1 MLYKKLKKYWKK
13 ADDYLNGNQPS
24 HALPLYRK
32 VVTLDDT
39 VHQAHYG
46 IAACCVRLA
55 HPKYVEEAVHHITRA
70 LRLEPTVQY
79 LDCAVLVFIAKGLPD
94 VALHYQQQAT
104 RLEPTG
110 ENIFK
115 LSDTYKKLGDLDNA
129 LKAALPLLGTEHETP
144 LQIPMHLASIHLTSG
159 NYLAGWPYW
168 EWRRSRKDL
177 CRRYE
182 QGSYWEGQDL
192 SDKLFFLYGEQGFGD
207 IIQFSRFIL
216 KVKERYPTVTIF
228 YESSDPL
235 RELFRFN
242 FPLARIIDTKTKPD
256 FAFDYHCSLLSLAS
270 IFRITVDTVPYMSG
284 YLRADPNKIAIWSEK
299 LGIKNKP
306 RIGLV
311 WHGQDNKQTGV
322 DSRRNIP
329 FDLFRPLLNGTI
341 DWYSLQLGMKGSGL
355 IDLTN
360 DITDF
365 SETAAF
371 ISCLDLVVTVD
382 TAVAHLAGALGC
394 KTWVLSRMDGCWRWT
409 TPWYAKAEVF
419 QQKTWLGWE
428 DTVSQ
433 IEMRL
438 SNFS

>member
-1 MLYKKLKKYWKK
+1 
-13 ADDYLNGNQPS
+13 
-24 HALPLYRK
+24 
-32 VVTLDDT
+32 
-39 VHQAHYG
+39 
-46 IAACCVRLA
+46 
-55 HPKYVEEAVHHITRA
+55 
-70 LRLEPTVQY
+70 
-79 LDCAVLVFIAKGLPD
+79 
-94 VALHYQQQAT
+94 
-104 RLEPTG
+104 
-110 ENIFK
+110 
-115 LSDTYKKLGDLDNA
+115 
-129 LKAALPLLGTEHETP
+129 
-144 LQIPMHLASIHLTSG
+144 
-159 NYLAGWPYW
+159 
-168 EWRRSRKDL
+168 
-177 CRRYE
+177 
-182 QGSYWEGQDL
+182 
-192 SDKLFFLYGEQGFGD
+192 
-207 IIQFSRFIL
+207 
-216 KVKERYPTVTIF
+216 
-228 YESSDPL
+228 
-235 RELFRFN
+235 
-242 FPLARIIDTKTKPD
+242 
-256 FAFDYHCSLLSLAS
+256 
-270 IFRITVDTVPYMSG
+270 
-284 YLRADPNKIAIWSEK
+284 
-299 LGIKNKP
+299 
-306 RIGLV
+306 LV